1 MATHEIRPQ
10 RLAEWLAAGN
20 EMPPFLA
27 GHIQDYLAS
36 VGIVADVTVSRD
48 GDVTFE
54 TDATDDDLI
63 NALEDMTPA
72 DINPDGDRQGQAEGI
87 MAQLDAY
94 ADAVEA
100 GQTPSAAQT
109 QAAVARL
116 VRVVQYVA
124 ARR

>member
-1 MATHEIRPQ
+1 MATHTIRPQ

-20 EMPPFLA
+20 DLPPFLA

-36 VGIVADVTVSRD
+36 VGIVADVSVNRN
-48 GDVTFE
+48 GEVVFE
-54 TDATDDDLI
+54 TDATRD
-63 NALEDMTPA
+63 ALRAALDGMTPA
-72 DINPDGDRQGQAEGI
+72 DINPDGDRQGQADGI
-87 MAQLDAY
+87 MAQLDAF

-100 GQTPSAAQT
+100 GQTPTAAQT